1 MTIRSFLLCLFAVST
16 AILLG
21 CAQSEPATITPPA
34 TDSPATADPPPVPTL
49 SGLWVPSPKTTWQ
62 WQLNGLPLDTSVDV
76 EMYDIDL
83 FDNDT
88 ATVAA

>member
-1 MTIRSFLLCLFAVST
+1 
-16 AILLG
+16 LLG

-34 TDSPATADPPPVPTL
+34 TDSPATADPPAVPTL